1 MTTVKSLLATSC
13 VKITFETGME
23 AILNTKSHTNK
34 LPGKKIFHQLKSFH
48 GNTCMC
54 TTQNYEELE

>member
-23 AILNTKSHTNK
+23 AILNTHKQIAWQKNIPSIKNFPWKHIHVYYTK
-34 LPGKKIFHQLKSFH
+34 L
-48 GNTCMC
+48 
-54 TTQNYEELE
+54 